1 MAASNEPL
9 HEHEVGSFG
18 ELAQRPNPD
27 DLVILSVPPVEERL
41 AVLRQQFGRELTS
54 EEVEIHRRQSP
65 SIVVNRM
72 VAEKM
77 AEERSARPPA
87 APAKAASRVP
97 TLCGAYN
104 AMPTEQAARAEAAR
118 DVFGQ
123 HLFSLRNRLV
133 ERLRRVIE
141 SEEIRMRLGALHRKE
156 YDAVAA
162 LAPAERD
169 AAISLAGKTIDLY
182 MQDVLALFTGKG
194 MSNDLRFGDGH
205 ATSYRLVL
213 EVKEI
218 ESDQIVEEFDI
229 NRQCKKV
236 FYEYYG
242 RWLNRFGSHR

>member
-1 MAASNEPL
+1 MAASDEPL
-9 HEHEVGSFG
+9 REHEVGSFG

-27 DLVILSVPPVEERL
+27 DLVILPVPPVEERL

-77 AEERSARPPA
+77 AEERSARPPS
-87 APAKAASRVP
+87 APAKAASWTP
-97 TLCGAYN
+97 TVTSAYGD
-104 AMPTEQAARAEAAR
+104 MPMEQAARMEAAV

-123 HLFSLRNRLV
+123 HLFYLRNHLV

-141 SEEIRMRLGALHRKE
+141 SEEIRKRFGTLHRKE

-162 LAPAERD
+162 LAPSERD
-169 AAISLAGKTIDLY
+169 AALSMARKAIDLY

-218 ESDQIVEEFDI
+218 ESDQIVEEFAI
-229 NRQCKKV
+229 NRQCNKV